1 MPTMRI
7 PYGVLDGRYVN
18 SAGDAITGQLT
29 ISRDPS
35 LGTQLRLSNAT
46 GNRYADFQTDNNGD
60 LNIAT
65 SGNDVKLPNSLLTIS
80 GPHRSNYGHLC
91 INGTTGNHSYQTI
104 YYNNIFMG
112 WYGLVSNNFGLCMY
126 NGGSGGNLIFYTKA
140 NQGES
145 ARFDVNGKFGIGTTN
160 PGGLIGLANPNTY
173 IDVDDSGNLIF
184 ADANTGVRTL
194 NNLGCPNH
202 IFIKATSLS
211 EGDIHLSDN
220 INWGVSKA
228 LIKIIRVITSSTD
241 WDLYIL
247 QNDNGHEANDAN
259 VPEMQIME
267 SGNGDANIYLDLPYE
282 DEDVSNEVHL
292 HYVDKSG
299 LNTADIYIFG
309 YEMI

>member
-18 SAGDAITGQLT
+18 SAGDTMTGQLT

-35 LGTQLRLSNAT
+35 LGAQLRLSNVT
-46 GNRYADFQTDNNGD
+46 GNLYTNFQTDSSGD
-60 LNIAT
+60 LNIIT
-65 SGNDVKLPNSLLTIS
+65 SGGDVKLPNCLLTIN
-80 GPHRSNYGHLC
+80 GPYKSNYGHIC
-91 INGTTGNHSYQTI
+91 IHGTTGNHAYQTI
-104 YYNNIFMG
+104 YYNNTFMG
-112 WYGLVSNNFGLCMY
+112 WYGLLSNNFGFCMY

-145 ARFDVNGKFGIGTTN
+145 ARFDANGNFGIGTTSS
-160 PGGLIGLANPNTY
+160 GGLIGLANPNTY

-194 NNLGCPNH
+194 KNLGCPSY
-202 IFIKATSLS
+202 ISIKAISLS

-220 INWGVSKA
+220 ISWGVSKA

-247 QNDNGHEANDAN
+247 QNDNGHAANDAN

-267 SGNGDANIYLDLPYE
+267 AGNGSANIYLDLPYK

-292 HYVDKSG
+292 YYIDNAG
-299 LNTADIYIFG
+299 LNASDIYIFG
-309 YEMI
+309 YEMV